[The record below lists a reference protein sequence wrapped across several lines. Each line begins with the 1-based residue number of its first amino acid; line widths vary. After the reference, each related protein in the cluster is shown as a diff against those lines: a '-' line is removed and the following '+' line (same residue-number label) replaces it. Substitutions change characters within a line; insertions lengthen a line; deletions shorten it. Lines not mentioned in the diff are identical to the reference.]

1 MSSASGRS
9 LKKLTSLEGRAS
21 WRRVPAGI
29 RIGGAFMA
37 LGLVLL
43 VFAAIELF
51 TSGLL
56 RTFSITPG
64 FLMIL
69 IAAIILGAFA
79 TTSKYEPSSKT
90 QIISLSVA
98 VLMVI
103 GSRLLP
109 NVELYVVEQFWLS
122 AWGVAALLCGL
133 VIRRS
138 QMPKSEPKK

>member
-21 WRRVPAGI
+21 WRKVPAAI
-29 RIGGAFMA
+29 RIGGAFVA

-51 TSGLL
+51 TAGMLS
-56 RTFSITPG
+56 RFVITPG
-64 FLMIL
+64 FLLIL
-69 IAAIILGAFA
+69 VASIILGAFA

-90 QIISLSVA
+90 QIISLSIAVA
-98 VLMVI
+98 LVI
-103 GSRLLP
+103 VSRLLP
-109 NVELYVVEQFWLS
+109 TVQVYVVEQFWLT

-133 VIRRS
+133 VIRRA
-138 QMPKSEPKK
+138 QLPKSTK

>member
-9 LKKLTSLEGRAS
+9 LKKLTSLEGRAT
-21 WRRVPAGI
+21 WRSVPAGI
-29 RIGGAFMA
+29 RIGGAFVA

-51 TSGLL
+51 TSGMLK
-56 RTFSITPG
+56 TFAITPG

-69 IAAIILGAFA
+69 VAAIILGAFA

-90 QIISLSVA
+90 QIISLSIA
-98 VLMVI
+98 VVLVI
-103 GSRLLP
+103 ASRLLP
-109 NVELYVVEQFWLS
+109 SVELYVVEQFWLS

-133 VIRRS
+133 IIRRS
-138 QMPKSEPKK
+138 QLPKSTK

>member
-1 MSSASGRS
+1 MSSASGKS
-9 LKKLTSLEGRAS
+9 LRKLTSLEGRAA
-21 WRRVPAGI
+21 WRKVPAGV
-29 RIGGAFMA
+29 RIGGAFVA

-56 RTFSITPG
+56 AHFVITPG

-69 IAAIILGAFA
+69 VAAIILGGFA
-79 TTSKYEPSSKT
+79 TTSKFEPSSKT
-90 QIISLSVA
+90 QIISLSIA
-98 VLMVI
+98 VVLVI
-103 GSRLLP
+103 ASRLLP
-109 NVELYVVEQFWLS
+109 LVELYVVEQFWLS

-138 QMPKSEPKK
+138 QMPKSL